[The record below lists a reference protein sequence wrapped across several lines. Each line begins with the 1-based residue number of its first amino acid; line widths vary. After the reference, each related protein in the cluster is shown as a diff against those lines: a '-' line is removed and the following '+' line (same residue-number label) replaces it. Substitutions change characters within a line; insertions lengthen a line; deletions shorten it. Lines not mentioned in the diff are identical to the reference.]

1 MSGEFPELNN
11 AVRDIWDANADFWN
25 ERMGE
30 GNEFHRVLIAPAQER
45 LLQLRP
51 GESVVD
57 IGCGNGQFTRR
68 MAEVGANVL
77 AFDVSPKMIE
87 HARANIPETRGRIEY
102 RVVDAADRSAL
113 AALGRGRFDAA
124 VCTMTMMD
132 MAAIEPL
139 VSSLAALLKRD
150 GRFVF
155 SVLHPCFNSAGVRL
169 VAEEGTNENGEL
181 VVRYSVSVSDYIR
194 PRSMKGVAMRDQPAA
209 QYYFDRP
216 ISVLFNTCFTAGFV
230 LDGIEEPAFQM
241 SAGSG
246 RPNWSSITQIP
257 PALVARMRPSPA
269 RHVRGFE

>member
-1 MSGEFPELNN
+1 MNGEFPELND
-11 AVRDIWDANADFWN
+11 AVREVWDTNADFWN

-45 LLQLRP
+45 LLQLQP
-51 GESVVD
+51 GESVLD

-68 MAEVGANVL
+68 MADLGANVL
-77 AFDVSPKMIE
+77 AFDISPKMIE
-87 HARANIPETRGRIEY
+87 NARANMPTTRGRMEY
-102 RVVDAADRSAL
+102 RVVDATDRAAL

-139 VSSLAALLKRD
+139 VSALAALLKGD

-155 SVLHPCFNSAGVRL
+155 SVLHPCFNSSGVKL
-169 VAEEGTNENGEL
+169 VAEEGTNEAGEL
-181 VVRYSVSVSDYIR
+181 VRHHSISVSDYIR

-216 ISVLFNTCFTAGFV
+216 ISVLFNTCFQAGFV
-230 LDGIEEPAFQM
+230 LDGIEEPAFGV
-241 SAGSG
+241 SAGDG
-246 RPNWSSITQIP
+246 RPNWSNMTQLP
-257 PALVARMRPSPA
+257 PVLVARMRTLAFAQP
-269 RHVRGFE
+269 